1 MREAVWNR
9 CGDRCERCG
18 VSLQSGPVSL
28 HHRKPRRAGGTTDP
42 AVNRASNLMYV
53 CGSGTTGCHGWIESN
68 RREAYAKG
76 WLLGA
81 REDPAR
87 TPVYVHAMI
96 GPVLLT
102 DDGRYGLILRD

>member
-1 MREAVWNR
+1 LGA
-9 CGDRCERCG
+9 GA
-18 VSLQSGPVSL
+18 VSL

-68 RREAYAKG
+68 RREAYARG

-81 REDPAR
+81 HEEPAR
-87 TPVYVHAMI
+87 TPVYVRAMA

-102 DDGRYGLILRD
+102 DDGRYSLILRE